1 MSEYFILKSKN
12 KLLFIFIL
20 FSLLITGCHP
30 GYIVPGE
37 VNVFSKSPIVHSGC
51 AHLVIFPFKTSE
63 KQVGIHPTLNV
74 AKLFNQEISRNNHV
88 NRITLIEDKS
98 LFSNMEEEELQ
109 IQRALYIANN
119 KKADLMMLGSIDY
132 YYDSVSIDTKVIVS
146 TMIISVESGEKLWWG
161 TTPVTGKTG
170 RNPSFTLII

>member
-20 FSLLITGCHP
+20 FSLLIIGCHP

-37 VNVFSKSPIVHSGC
+37 VNVFSKSPIVHPAC
-51 AHLVIFPFKTSE
+51 ANLVIFPFNTSE
-63 KQVGIHPTLNV
+63 NSPDLSLNV
-74 AKLFNQEISRNNHV
+74 AKLFNQKISRNNYT
-88 NRITLIEDKS
+88 NKITLIEDKT

-109 IQRALYIANN
+109 IQRALYISNN

-132 YYDSVSIDTKVIVS
+132 Y
-146 TMIISVESGEKLWWG
+146 
-161 TTPVTGKTG
+161 
-170 RNPSFTLII
+170 FTQCL